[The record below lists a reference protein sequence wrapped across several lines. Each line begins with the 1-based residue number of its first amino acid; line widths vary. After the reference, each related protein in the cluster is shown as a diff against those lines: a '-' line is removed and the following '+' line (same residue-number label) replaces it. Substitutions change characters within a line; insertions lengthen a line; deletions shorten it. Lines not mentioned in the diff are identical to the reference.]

1 MARQGQNQ
9 ITWIRTFASREDRKN
24 KLDIYEKSAERDAVF
39 PIASYHMLKH
49 DVKVL
54 ESVFNPLLEPDEFF
68 LESPIAKKAYAAY
81 DAIPKQEAEA
91 FKAST
96 AAPR

>member
-1 MARQGQNQ
+1 M
-9 ITWIRTFASREDRKN
+9 
-24 KLDIYEKSAERDAVF
+24 F

-81 DAIPKQEAEA
+81 DAIPKQEAEGFQGFDRRNRGKNHSATGIA
-91 FKAST
+91 F
-96 AAPR
+96 